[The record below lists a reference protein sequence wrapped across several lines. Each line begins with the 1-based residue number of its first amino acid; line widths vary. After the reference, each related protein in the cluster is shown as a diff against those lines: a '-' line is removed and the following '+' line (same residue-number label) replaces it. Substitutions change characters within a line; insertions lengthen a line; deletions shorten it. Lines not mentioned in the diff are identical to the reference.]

1 MRVYSRYKA
10 LKESACWYAREL
22 DIDSCQ
28 DVKIQIYRLPH
39 TNPKKGYVEYP
50 IISGN
55 TIEID
60 IFVKLDEEREITL
73 AHEMVHVRQVL
84 ARGVIDEE
92 EAEKI
97 GKKIAEKRLT
107 MTPKI

>member
-1 MRVYSRYKA
+1 MRILSKYEA

-22 DIDSCQ
+22 DIASMQ
-28 DVKIQIYRLPH
+28 NVRIQIYRLPH
-39 TNPKKGYVEYP
+39 PHEKKGYVEYP
-50 IISGN
+50 TLNGN

-60 IFVKLDEEREITL
+60 IYVKLDEEREITL

-84 ARGVIDEE
+84 ASGELDEE
-92 EAEKI
+92 EAEEI

-107 MTPKI
+107 MTPIL

>member
-50 IISGN
+50 SINGN

-60 IFVKLDEEREITL
+60 IYVKLDEER
-73 AHEMVHVRQVL
+73 
-84 ARGVIDEE
+84 
-92 EAEKI
+92 
-97 GKKIAEKRLT
+97 
-107 MTPKI
+107 